1 MAEYTIG
8 ELEGI
13 AALGEL
19 LFKWLDDELPERT
32 ESAELL
38 VGNFRVPVT
47 DRDGNT
53 LGELVVDGAEVT
65 FEIKESK

>member
-13 AALGEL
+13 AALGESL
-19 LFKWLDDELPERT
+19 VKWLDDERPERT
-32 ESAELL
+32 EDAELL
-38 VGNFRVPVT
+38 VGNFRMPVT

-53 LGELVVDGAEVT
+53 LGELVAEGEEVT
-65 FEIKESK
+65 FEPKEGK